1 MGACWGLEEWCG
13 SEWEARDLSG
23 SGGWP
28 WAVGGFDVEAEEAAG
43 GAVETVEATWFGG
56 EGHGGWVGWV
66 LENAEGVGW
75 VG

>member
-28 WAVGGFDVEAEEAAG
+28 WAVGGFDVEAEEAA
-43 GAVETVEATWFGG
+43 
-56 EGHGGWVGWV
+56 
-66 LENAEGVGW
+66 
-75 VG
+75 